1 MTILRIKGR
10 TYTFSEFVKTG
21 SLVLYYEVF
30 VPIVLMPSRLLF
42 GNFVGFRNNVLPLLK
57 LGLNK
62 LRSPNAAVGD
72 PGALKFALKLHTL
85 GHVEFAASTGPI
97 AQAGCDLE
105 SIVVKYNEHIDSSTS
120 ALAGLGERILYIH
133 KPLEKI
139 PEIAGLITPQLDAIV
154 RAYYRSAYRIQSVRA
169 WRNHHVPHD
178 DSQKDVGLSNAFHHD
193 GLPRT
198 DLRLFVLLCDGV
210 TRETGATRFHD
221 KPASRSLSIDPGYF
235 SRRWQTRRVKERL
248 LDPSTLRFFEGNIG
262 DACLMNTQECIHGS
276 SIPRPGTFR
285 DIVAF
290 EIVPTN
296 DPVKLEDV
304 FSGMREDDLINPK
317 LMPFRSA

>member
-1 MTILRIKGR
+1 MTMLRIKGR
-10 TYTFSEFVKTG
+10 SYTLSEFLRTLR
-21 SLVLYYEVF
+21 LVLYYEIV
-30 VPIVLMPSRLLF
+30 VPIVLIPSRLLF
-42 GNFVGFRNNVLPLLK
+42 GNFVGFRNNVLPLLM
-57 LGLNK
+57 LSLNK
-62 LRSPNAAVGD
+62 LRSSNTADGD
-72 PGALKFALKLHTL
+72 PGVLKLASRLHTL
-85 GHVEFAASTGPI
+85 GYVEIAASPESG

-105 SIVVKYNEHIDSSTS
+105 SIVTKYNHHIASSTS

-139 PEIAGLITPQLDAIV
+139 PEIARLITPQLDAIV
-154 RAYYRSAYRIQSVRA
+154 RAYYGSAYRIQSVRA
-169 WRNHHVPHD
+169 WRNHYVPHD
-178 DSQKDVGLSNAFHHD
+178 DSQKDVGLSNAFHQD

-290 EIVPTN
+290 EIVPSN
-296 DPVKLEDV
+296 VPVKLEDV
-304 FSGMREDDLINPK
+304 FSGMREDDQINPK
-317 LMPFRSA
+317 LMPFKSA